1 MKRNVLF
8 EDAVNYYNRWVRGI
22 ASRDLATQNI
32 KLKEI
37 LNKDTE
43 FADQHPNLSQA
54 DQQLPYPMDNSIA
67 VLGNL
72 AINVSNAL
80 TLYREALKNPALKEN
95 KKIKGEVILTIKAL
109 KRIQCIFG
117 LLFDRLTPK
126 N

>member
-1 MKRNVLF
+1 MKRGVLF
-8 EDAVNYYNRWVRGI
+8 EDAVNYYNRWVSGI
-22 ASRDLATQNI
+22 ASRDFATKNL

-37 LNKDTE
+37 LDKDTE
-43 FADQHPNLSQA
+43 FTDQHPNLSQA

-67 VLGNL
+67 ILGNL

-95 KKIKGEVILTIKAL
+95 KKLIGEVVLTINAL
-109 KRIQCIFG
+109 KRIQNIFG
-117 LLFDRLTPK
+117 LLFQKLTPK

>member
-1 MKRNVLF
+1 MKRSVLF
-8 EDAVNYYNRWVRGI
+8 EDAVNYYNRWVSVI
-22 ASRDLATQNI
+22 ASRDFSTKNF

-67 VLGNL
+67 ILGNL

-80 TLYREALKNPALKEN
+80 TLYRQALKNPALQEN
-95 KKIKGEVILTIKAL
+95 KKIKGEVVLTIKAL
-109 KRIQCIFG
+109 KRIQSIFG
-117 LLFDRLTPK
+117 LLFQELTPK